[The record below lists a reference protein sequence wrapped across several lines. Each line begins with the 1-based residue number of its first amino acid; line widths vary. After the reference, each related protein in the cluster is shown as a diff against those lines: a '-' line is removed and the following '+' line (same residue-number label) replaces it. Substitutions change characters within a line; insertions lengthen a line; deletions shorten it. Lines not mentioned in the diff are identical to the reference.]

1 MKFPTAGTAG
11 DRVFGGVGSTR
22 PTLLNYLVD
31 GTLILEVH
39 MRTNKPGQQ
48 SASLVPENPFLRNAM
63 VDLGDEETADVKIEV
78 GGAVQ
83 NGAGRRKRGK
93 TSTTFHAHHL
103 VLRRNAPALADM
115 CQPGNS
121 SAPITI
127 NNVRPEIVKHLLFY
141 CYGGKVDKEDLRSN
155 AKDIIEAADRFD
167 VVNLKLE
174 AEACYVDTV
183 ELTLDNII
191 EIVTYADSKNLAL
204 LKEHCMDYL
213 SRADKGEVAERVSFD
228 DMPHLADEG
237 FAGCDGEKREEI
249 EQWRRAEHD
258 ASVRTSQIGTREGVG
273 RGRLEGDVDR
283 IDQGQ

>member
-1 MKFPTAGTAG
+1 MSARLRLDPVQVGAPPGAGRLSHWVMTPVHFNGFGDLPITANVPVWSPEFSCFGHRWSVAIYPGGDSVVSIGYVTLALENRTADTIEVEFETIVKHPNGGEDISQSCGRVMKFSTAGTAG

-48 SASLVPENPFLRNAM
+48 SASFVPENPFLRNAM
-63 VDLGDEETADVKIEV
+63 MDLGDEETADVKIEV

-141 CYGGKVDKEDLRSN
+141 CYGGKVDKEAVKCEGHHRGGRS
-155 AKDIIEAADRFD
+155 F
-167 VVNLKLE
+167 
-174 AEACYVDTV
+174 
-183 ELTLDNII
+183 
-191 EIVTYADSKNLAL
+191 
-204 LKEHCMDYL
+204 
-213 SRADKGEVAERVSFD
+213 
-228 DMPHLADEG
+228 
-237 FAGCDGEKREEI
+237 
-249 EQWRRAEHD
+249 
-258 ASVRTSQIGTREGVG
+258 
-273 RGRLEGDVDR
+273 
-283 IDQGQ
+283 